1 MAENVSRHA
10 TGETVLEMRGITKLY
25 AGTVALHDVNFSV
38 ERGEVHGLIG
48 KNGAGKST
56 LVSIL
61 SGIIQP
67 SSGEIIVNGNSFSS
81 FTPIIAKRNKISIIT
96 QEPQTIAEGT
106 VMENL
111 FMPIY
116 NDHKKMIDWNALRQ
130 KAHEILTKA
139 GLPIEPDYYVR
150 DLSISAQ
157 QLMLVVKTCYVED
170 ADIIIM
176 DEVSASLTQADSVLL
191 YRIIEDRVKAGKTVI
206 FISHHTKELLNVCD
220 RVTVLRDGKAV
231 GTHKVSE
238 LDLQKIAALIVG
250 KTAESA
256 EFSGHRNV
264 KIDRTKEPLF
274 ELRDF
279 TRHGKFADIFLKVYE
294 GEIVGIAGLRGAG
307 RTEIFKSIVGA
318 DRFDVGQILYRG
330 KSKRYKTPEAAI
342 KDGIVYMAEERERE
356 GLIPIASIK
365 SNMSIS
371 VLDRISSGGI
381 ISAGK
386 ENTMVDELMKHLD
399 VKAFSREQEI
409 NQLSGGN
416 KQKVMVGKV
425 IAQKPVVCLLDEPT
439 RGVDI
444 DAKESILH
452 SIDEGMREGSCVILS
467 SPGIDDLMKIC
478 DRIVILYG
486 GRIIDEFQRGEYDEE
501 TIYRA
506 TQGEVI
512 HKEEA
517 EG

>member
-1 MAENVSRHA
+1 
-10 TGETVLEMRGITKLY
+10 
-25 AGTVALHDVNFSV
+25 
-38 ERGEVHGLIG
+38 
-48 KNGAGKST
+48 
-56 LVSIL
+56 
-61 SGIIQP
+61 
-67 SSGEIIVNGNSFSS
+67 
-81 FTPIIAKRNKISIIT
+81 
-96 QEPQTIAEGT
+96 
-106 VMENL
+106 
-111 FMPIY
+111 
-116 NDHKKMIDWNALRQ
+116 
-130 KAHEILTKA
+130 
-139 GLPIEPDYYVR
+139 
-150 DLSISAQ
+150 
-157 QLMLVVKTCYVED
+157 MLVVKTCYVED

-191 YRIIEDRVKAGKTVI
+191 YKIIEDRVNAGKTVI

-250 KTAESA
+250 KSKESA
-256 EFSGHRNV
+256 EFTGHQNV

-279 TRHGKFADIFLKVYE
+279 TRHGKFTNIFLKVHE

-318 DRFDVGQILYRG
+318 DRFDAGEILYKG
-330 KSKRYKTPEAAI
+330 KSKRYRTPEAAI

-371 VLDRISSGGI
+371 VLDRISSAGI
-381 ISAGK
+381 ISSGK
-386 ENTMVDELMKHLD
+386 ENRMVDDLIKHLD

-486 GRIIDEFQRGEYDEE
+486 GRIIDAFSRGEYDEE
-501 TIYRA
+501 AIYRA

-517 EG
+517 DG